1 MPSKRQEQLANI
13 RARVARRSAEAATT
27 PVEEEAAPPPAEET
41 ALASA
46 SAHFLGGTIE
56 QLTHNRA
63 VQPLPIHH
71 IAPDIEPGRQQPRLI
86 PLPDELLV
94 NGQPAPTYGDMVAE
108 LVALGESLK
117 IRQIQPIVVYP
128 GTSSAYPQAHYLI
141 LVGHRRW
148 TAAWLTRLATL
159 DAVVV
164 DPPTAIERLRIQ
176 YAENEAREEFSDME
190 RAWALAQMKQALGE
204 NTPWETVEQ
213 EFQISR
219 SRRHE
224 LTRLLAF
231 TEAQQQQV
239 ALLRLQE
246 TQVRSLHRAVRSSE
260 LDPQQVDTILERLAA
275 ITAERVEQSQQAA
288 QTDTDSTSEVT
299 LRRSGVDAQTVSRL
313 VAQALRSTAITPKKT
328 QPRWLRPLREQLQQ
342 TSKALQ
348 RSNERIALLND
359 EEAEALQNDAETLL
373 EHLSALTEALRR
385 QQDHN
390 TESHQTS
397 RHHSQNTGMLYS
409 ERE

>member
-1 MPSKRQEQLANI
+1 MPRKRQEQLENI
-13 RARVARRSAEAATT
+13 RARVARRSANAPTPSEDASPAA
-27 PVEEEAAPPPAEET
+27 AEET

-46 SAHFLGGTIE
+46 SAHFLGTME
-56 QLTHNRA
+56 QLTRNRE
-63 VQPLPIHH
+63 VQALPIRQ
-71 IAPDIEPGRQQPRLI
+71 IAPDIEPGRRQPRLV
-86 PLPDELLV
+86 PLPNELLV
-94 NGQPAPTYGDMVAE
+94 DGQPAPAYREMVAE
-108 LVALGESLK
+108 LVALGKSLK
-117 IRQIQPIVVYP
+117 LRQIQPIVVYP
-128 GTSSAYPQAHYLI
+128 GTSSLYSQAHYLI

-148 TAAWLTRLATL
+148 TAAWLTGLETL

-164 DPPTAIERLRIQ
+164 DPPTTIERLRIQ

-246 TQVRSLHRAVRSSE
+246 TQVRSLHRAVRSNE
-260 LDPQQVDTILERLAA
+260 LAPQQVDTILERLAA
-275 ITAERVEQSQQAA
+275 IAAERVEQSQQAA
-288 QTDTDSTSEVT
+288 AQSDTDSTSDVA

-313 VAQALRSTAITPKKT
+313 VAQAVRNADTTTKKS
-328 QPRWLRPLREQLQQ
+328 QPRWLPPLREQLTN

-348 RSNERIALLND
+348 RSNARIVLLDAEDAEALLHD
-359 EEAEALQNDAETLL
+359 AEALQQ
-373 EHLSALTEALRR
+373 HLDALTEALRR
-385 QQDHN
+385 Q
-390 TESHQTS
+390 
-397 RHHSQNTGMLYS
+397 RGM
-409 ERE
+409 EPD

>member
-1 MPSKRQEQLANI
+1 
-13 RARVARRSAEAATT
+13 
-27 PVEEEAAPPPAEET
+27 
-41 ALASA
+41 
-46 SAHFLGGTIE
+46 
-56 QLTHNRA
+56 
-63 VQPLPIHH
+63 LPN
-71 IAPDIEPGRQQPRLI
+71 
-86 PLPDELLV
+86 ELLV
-94 NGQPAPTYGDMVAE
+94 HGQPAPAYGDMVAE

-117 IRQIQPIVVYP
+117 VRQIQPIVVYP

-148 TAAWLTRLATL
+148 TAAWLTGLETL

-204 NTPWETVEQ
+204 HTPWETVEQ

-224 LTRLLAF
+224 LTRMLAF

-260 LDPQQVDTILERLAA
+260 LAPQQVDTILERLAA
-275 ITAERVEQSQQAA
+275 ITAERMEQSRQAA
-288 QTDTDSTSEVT
+288 QTDATNTSEVA
-299 LRRSGVDAQTVSRL
+299 LRRSGVDAQTISRL
-313 VAQALRSTAITPKKT
+313 VAQALRSTSTTPEKA

-359 EEAEALQNDAETLL
+359 ADAEALQNDAEVLL

-385 QQDHN
+385 QQNNDP
-390 TESHQTS
+390 ESHQTP
-397 RHHSQNTGMLYS
+397 RQHSQNTGMLHG
-409 ERE
+409 EWE